1 MSKIDDILSR
11 YGEGSHKYLIPIIQD
26 IRGWWTDRHS
36 TAADLIPTGKGSAA
50 MRARN
55 RHSTAADLIPVIQ
68 AIQEEGYL
76 TGIAIVRTGSFFR
89 MFTTRIYGLAIFH
102 DRFRFIPAG
111 RGSAFTVIN
120 PGSQVSNLKTG
131 I

>member
-1 MSKIDDILSR
+1 MSKIDDVLSR
-11 YGEGSHKYLIPIIQD
+11 CGEGSHEDLIPIIQD

-36 TAADLIPTGKGSAA
+36 TAADLIP
-50 MRARN
+50 
-55 RHSTAADLIPVIQ
+55 VIQ
-68 AIQEEGYL
+68 AVQEEGYL
-76 TGIAIVRTGSFFR
+76 TGSAIVRTGSFFR

-111 RGSAFTVIN
+111 RGSACTVII
-120 PGSQVSNLKTG
+120 PGSQVPILKTG